1 MSAQQ
6 ADVQPEQQADEQ
18 AGLQELVVDGV
29 RVFHQPGPS
38 KTRATL
44 YFGVGLRDETFGTVG
59 LTHLVQR
66 LVVAALPTSRLEA
79 EVGVAVDHTTFD
91 AYGRPEEVG
100 EFLRRVCT
108 ALADLPLDRL
118 ARERGALLVEGT
130 VGADRTMA
138 VAWAA
143 RYGFA
148 GPGLAITDGH
158 GPLVLTGEEVLAHA
172 AEHFHAGRAAL
183 GVLGPLP
190 EGLTLPLRSG
200 TAASSSAPSA
210 AASSVSPALAV
221 QRHPQPLLGDGPEWV
236 EAPTDGVG
244 LLLDGFA
251 PYDRAAD
258 VAWSVLCERLRDVAR
273 TGHGLTY
280 SVVSEIIDSADGDV
294 FTAALDVREGR
305 GAEVAGLVWEQLV
318 DLAENGPTLAELDH
332 AIAGAA
338 AEMDASDEDVARA
351 EPFRWAFS
359 TALHGRARPLEV
371 VRAQLAEVTGEAVR
385 DRLATAARRALL
397 VVPAGFQLPE
407 AAQQAAPIAQRPW
420 CGLAPA
426 LPPGRQLRPPLLH
439 RLRSKMARRRLVLTD
454 ECIALQDED
463 GDVHVVRWDEVVAVD
478 ELPYAD
484 DGLAVV
490 GRRLCGLAVHPD
502 PYGRQAY
509 DELLRRLAPQVER
522 LRQVQRAREQ
532 AAPAG
537 PAQDA
542 QDAQDGAA

>member
-6 ADVQPEQQADEQ
+6 ADVQPERQ

-29 RVFHQPGPS
+29 RVFHRPGPS

-91 AYGRPEEVG
+91 AYGRPQEVG

-118 ARERGALLVEGT
+118 ARERSALLVEGT

-143 RYGFA
+143 RYGFV
-148 GPGLAITDGH
+148 GPGLATTDGH

-190 EGLTLPLRSG
+190 EGLSLPPRSQAAPAAVS
-200 TAASSSAPSA
+200 TAP
-210 AASSVSPALAV
+210 PALVV

-251 PYDRAAD
+251 PCDRAAD

-273 TGHGLTY
+273 TEHGLTY
-280 SVVSEIIDSADGDV
+280 SVVSEVLDGADGEV
-294 FTAALDVREGR
+294 FTAALDVREGM
-305 GAEVAGLVWEQLV
+305 GAEVAALVWEQLT
-318 DLAENGPTLAELDH
+318 DLATHGPTQTELDH
-332 AIAGAA
+332 ALAGDA
-338 AEMDASDEDVARA
+338 AELDGSDEDVARA

-371 VRAQLAEVTGEAVR
+371 IRAELAGVTGEAVR
-385 DRLATAARRALL
+385 DRLAAAARRALL
-397 VVPAGFQLPE
+397 VVPAGFRLPD
-407 AAQQAAPIAQRPW
+407 AAQQAAPITQRPW
-420 CGLAPA
+420 CALAPA

-463 GDVHVVRWDEVVAVD
+463 GDVHVVPWDEVVAVD
-478 ELPYAD
+478 ELPYAE
-484 DGLAVV
+484 DGLGVV
-490 GRRLCGLAVHPD
+490 GRHLCGFAVHPD
-502 PYGRQAY
+502 PYGQEAY
-509 DELLRRLAPQVER
+509 GELLRRLAPQVER

-537 PAQDA
+537 PVQDA
-542 QDAQDGAA
+542 QDKDGAA